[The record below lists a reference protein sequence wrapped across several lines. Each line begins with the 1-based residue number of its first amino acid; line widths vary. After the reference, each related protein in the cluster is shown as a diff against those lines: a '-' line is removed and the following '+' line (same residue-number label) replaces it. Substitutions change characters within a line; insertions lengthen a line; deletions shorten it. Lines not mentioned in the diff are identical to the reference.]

1 MNGRKEGKGVVE
13 GVVEEEGGSPAQ
25 QELGRERCLL
35 RRVQGEKKS
44 IEAAHRGQMASEVA

>member
-1 MNGRKEGKGVVE
+1 MNGRKEGTGVVE
-13 GVVEEEGGSPAQ
+13 GVVEEEGGPAQ
-25 QELGRERCLL
+25 QELGRERCSL